1 MSLDDGMKSLL
12 TREGQAFFF
21 TVNGLTTVIIT
32 EKPSVARDIA
42 QVLGLTRQG
51 KGYIEGAD
59 YRVTWAFGHLVG
71 LAEPHQMN
79 PAWKSWRL
87 ADLPM
92 LPETWPL
99 EIMPETADQF
109 HIVQALMNDAR
120 TQKIICATDAGRE
133 GELIFRYIYEK
144 AGCRKSVERLWI
156 SSLTPEAIRQGL
168 AQLKPA
174 REFDSLADSAR
185 ARSRADW
192 LVGMNLSR
200 AWSLVSGEHYSIGRV
215 QTPTLAMLVEREK
228 AIQNFVVEDY
238 AVLQAEFTQDGSF
251 PYSAEFF
258 IENEKKSAPVAKRF
272 KLDDPELPQLLERL
286 QFQHYF
292 VTSLKEKA
300 NRLPPPQFYDL
311 TELQRHANRIFGF
324 SAQRTLDLAQDL
336 YEKYKLITYPRTDS
350 RFITEDLQ
358 NKLPEIVENLR
369 QNYRED
375 LPAHFVWR
383 PLGKR
388 FVDAAQVSDH
398 HAILPTGQK
407 PGRLSPDH
415 EKLFD
420 MIGRRLLTAYLD
432 DFVTR
437 QTDVIVTAPEG
448 PIGEGFFTKGR
459 KVVDLGWKVLDF
471 GRANS
476 GEKEL
481 PPELKLNKLQNLQKL
496 EQDLRKTVP
505 PPRHTDASLLTAMET
520 AGANLDDKEM
530 SAVMREHGLGTPA
543 TRSGMIETLIKRQYI
558 ERDKKNFRVTE
569 KGLNLIDLVSD
580 EIKSPELTGN
590 WELKLSQMRRGQGTL
605 AEFTHEI
612 MDFVSAMTKACLAKK
627 NAAAPTRQRTA
638 PVHSSS
644 ERTRA
649 GGSSDVQPAVPHAYM
664 EAAAKVSF
672 AENSLDARPM
682 TTRAGASSNA
692 QSAAPRVRTEAAAKA
707 SFAEHSLDE
716 GTIKTRAGASSDVQP
731 AVPRVLTE
739 PMLQDARAMR
749 ARAVES
755 TADAIGS
762 RGPSTSFARQAVAPT
777 RDSLRHLLRQR
788 FGFPDFRNHQEA
800 TCLDLVAGRD
810 VLLVMPTGAG
820 KSLCYQLPGLA
831 LGGATLVISPLI
843 ALMDDQVQR
852 LQSMGL
858 RADAIH
864 SGKTRPQSQKICQQY
879 AAGELEF
886 LFIAP
891 ERLGVPGFVPFLAN
905 HKPTLIAI
913 DEAHCISQW
922 GHDFRYDYRRLSER
936 LAPLQPTVTV
946 AMTATATSRVQ
957 KDIIENLALKQ
968 PALHVHGFRRTNIA
982 IEHIELSRKDRPM
995 AAMGLLKTRESL
1007 PAIVYTPTRKDA
1019 ESLAL
1024 LLSRKFRAA
1033 AYHAGM
1039 DPKSRLKV
1047 QTDFLEDKLEVIV
1060 ATIAFGM
1067 GIDKSNVRTV
1077 VHMAVPSSIEGYY
1090 QEIGRAGRDG
1100 LTSRAVLFFSYADL
1114 KTHEYFHKLN
1124 YPELKDLQNIQALI
1138 PRGGILRTDLAT
1150 QVRDDDLEQRLER
1163 LLMVEALEEDS
1174 TGLISMTGKIGWEKA
1189 YEEQKAHRHK
1199 QLMETIRYVNEMQHC
1214 RMLGL
1219 LTHFGDP
1226 DARGA
1231 PCGICD
1237 ICSPLSSQSKT
1248 VRHWTAQEIGIMKK
1262 LVLQLAREAK
1272 AVSTGKLYRDYVQNF
1287 DLPRRDY
1294 EDLIQVLCEAGFL
1307 TLESASFIKDGE
1319 TIEYKTAA
1327 LRQPADRII
1336 WEELNRTTVR
1346 LDRSAARKSKTNS
1359 SAPQRRPGA
1368 SARSTR
1374 EESPENIDIGLLES
1388 LKIWRKSESKRRK
1401 VPAFRILSDRSLE
1414 ALASHKPRDRQGLLD
1429 VHGIGE
1435 TKLELYADALLALIN
1450 RT

>member
-1 MSLDDGMKSLL
+1 M
-12 TREGQAFFF
+12 
-21 TVNGLTTVIIT
+21 TTVIIT

-51 KGYIEGAD
+51 KGFIEGPD
-59 YRVTWAFGHLVG
+59 YKVAWAYGHLVG

-92 LPETWPL
+92 LPESWPL
-99 EIMPETADQF
+99 EIMPDTADQF
-109 HIVQALMNDAR
+109 AVLDMLMNDAR

-133 GELIFRYIYEK
+133 GELIFRYIYDK
-144 AGCRKSVERLWI
+144 ARCRKPVERLWI

-168 AQLKPA
+168 AQLKPS
-174 REFDSLADSAR
+174 REFDSLADSAK

-228 AIQNFVVEDY
+228 AILNFVVEDY
-238 AVLQAEFTQDGSF
+238 AVLQAEFSQDGSF
-251 PYSAEFF
+251 PYSTEFF
-258 IENEKKSAPVAKRF
+258 AAGERKTAPVAKRF
-272 KLDDPELPQLLERL
+272 KPDDPELPSLLTRL
-286 QFQHYF
+286 QAQTYV

-300 NRLPPPQFYDL
+300 NRMPPPQFYDL
-311 TELQRHANRIFGF
+311 TELQRHANRIFGY

-358 NKLPEIVENLR
+358 NKLPEIVETLR
-369 QNYRED
+369 PRYADE
-375 LPAHFVWR
+375 LPANFVWR

-398 HAILPTGQK
+398 HAILPTGQRSA
-407 PGRLSPDH
+407 RLTGDH

-420 MIGRRLLTAYLD
+420 MICRRLLTAYMD

-437 QTDVIVTAPEG
+437 QTDVIVSAANG
-448 PIGEGFFTKGR
+448 PADEGFFTRGR
-459 KVVDLGWKVLDF
+459 KVVDAGWKVLDF
-471 GRANS
+471 GRTHS

-481 PPELKLNKLQNLQKL
+481 PPALAVDRQQDLQKL
-496 EQDLRKTVP
+496 QSDLRKTVP

-558 ERDKKNFRVTE
+558 ERDKKAFRVTE
-569 KGLNLIDLVSD
+569 KGLNLIELVSD
-580 EIKSPELTGN
+580 EIKSPELTGH

-605 AEFTHEI
+605 EEFTHEI
-612 MDFVSAMTKACLAKK
+612 MDFVRDMTRACLDKK
-627 NAAAPTRQRTA
+627 PAAP
-638 PVHSSS
+638 
-644 ERTRA
+644 
-649 GGSSDVQPAVPHAYM
+649 
-664 EAAAKVSF
+664 
-672 AENSLDARPM
+672 RP
-682 TTRAGASSNA
+682 RAGAT
-692 QSAAPRVRTEAAAKA
+692 SAAAVESVKVGARP
-707 SFAEHSLDE
+707 
-716 GTIKTRAGASSDVQP
+716 RAGATAQAAVDAVSSP
-731 AVPRVLTE
+731 AP
-739 PMLQDARAMR
+739 QARS
-749 ARAVES
+749 VV
-755 TADAIGS
+755 T
-762 RGPSTSFARQAVAPT
+762 RGPVAPT
-777 RDSLRHLLRQR
+777 RENLRRILKER
-788 FGFPDFRNHQEA
+788 FGFPEFRNHQEA
-800 TCLDLVAGRD
+800 TCMDLVAGRD

-831 LGGATLVISPLI
+831 LGGPTLVISPLI

-852 LQSMGL
+852 LQSIGL

-879 AAGELEF
+879 ADGELEF

-891 ERLGVPGFVPFLAN
+891 ERLGVTGFVPFLAK

-922 GHDFRYDYRRLSER
+922 GHDFRYDYRRLAER
-936 LAPLQPTVTV
+936 LTPLQPTVTV

-957 KDIIENLALKQ
+957 RDIIDNLSLKN

-995 AAMGLLKTRESL
+995 AAMGLLKSGAL

-1019 ESLAL
+1019 EALAL
-1024 LLSRKFRAA
+1024 LLGRKFRAA

-1039 DPKSRLKV
+1039 DPRSRQKV
-1047 QTDFLEDKLEVIV
+1047 QTDFLENQLEVIV

-1067 GIDKSNVRTV
+1067 GIDKANVRTV

-1100 LTSRAVLFFSYADL
+1100 LDSRAVLFFSYADV

-1124 YPELKDLQNIQALI
+1124 YPELKDLQSIQARI
-1138 PRGGILRTDLAT
+1138 PRGGILRMDLAT

-1163 LLMVEALEEDS
+1163 LFMVEALDEDS
-1174 TGLISMTGKIGWEKA
+1174 TGLITTTGKQGWEKA

-1199 QLMETIRYVNEMQHC
+1199 QLMETIRYVNEMQQC

-1219 LTHFGDP
+1219 LAHFGDP
-1226 DARGA
+1226 DARGT

-1237 ICSPLSSQSKT
+1237 ICSPQSSQSKA

-1262 LVLQLAREAK
+1262 LVLQLSRESK
-1272 AVSTGKLYRDYVQNF
+1272 PVSTGKLYRDYAQTM
-1287 DLPRRDY
+1287 DLHRRDY
-1294 EDLIQVLCEAGFL
+1294 EDLLQVLAEAGFM
-1307 TLESASFIKDGE
+1307 TLESASFVKDGE
-1319 TIEYKTAA
+1319 TIEYKTVA
-1327 LRQPADRII
+1327 LNQPADRIV
-1336 WEELNRTTVR
+1336 WEELKRTTVR
-1346 LDRSAARKSKTNS
+1346 LDRSAGKSS
-1359 SAPQRRPGA
+1359 RAPASPRRRQGA
-1368 SARSTR
+1368 SSRSSR
-1374 EESPENIDIGLLES
+1374 EESPEARDVDRVLLET
-1388 LKIWRKSESKRRK
+1388 LKVWRKTESKKRK
-1401 VPAFRILSDRSLE
+1401 VPAYRILSDRSLE
-1414 ALASHKPRDRQGLLD
+1414 DLAVQKPCDRSRLLE

-1435 TKLELYADALLALIN
+1435 AKLELYGDSLLHLIT
-1450 RT
+1450 RSV

>member
-1 MSLDDGMKSLL
+1 
-12 TREGQAFFF
+12 
-21 TVNGLTTVIIT
+21 
-32 EKPSVARDIA
+32 VARDIA
-42 QVLGLTRQG
+42 QVLGLTRQA
-51 KGYIEGAD
+51 KGYIEGTD
-59 YRVTWAFGHLVG
+59 YKVTWAFGHLVG

-79 PAWKSWRL
+79 PAWKAWRL

-92 LPETWPL
+92 LPAAWPL
-99 EIMPETADQF
+99 EIMPDTSDQF
-109 HIVQALMNDAR
+109 ATIQFLMNDAR
-120 TQKIICATDAGRE
+120 TLRIICATDAGRE

-144 AGCRKSVERLWI
+144 AGCRKPVERLWI

-168 AQLKPA
+168 AQLRPS
-174 REFDSLADSAR
+174 REFDGLADSAR

-238 AVLQAEFTQDGSF
+238 VVLQAEFSQEGSLV
-251 PYSAEFF
+251 YSTEFF
-258 IENEKKSAPVAKRF
+258 VQAEGKAAPIAKRF
-272 KLDDPELPQLLERL
+272 RLNDPELPALHARL
-286 QFQHYF
+286 SAQSYA
-292 VTSLKEKA
+292 VSSLKEKA

-358 NKLPEIVENLR
+358 KLLPDTVETL
-369 QNYRED
+369 QQHYRSD
-375 LPAHFVWR
+375 LPDPLVWR
-383 PLGKR
+383 ALGKR

-398 HAILPTGQK
+398 HAILPTGQRSA
-407 PGRLSPDH
+407 RLAPDH
-415 EKLFD
+415 EKIFD
-420 MIGRRLLTAYLD
+420 MICRRLLTAYLD

-437 QTDVIVTAPEG
+437 QTDVVVSAQNG
-448 PIGEGFFTKGR
+448 PKDEGFFARGR
-459 KVVDLGWKVLDF
+459 KVVEAGWKVLDF
-471 GRANS
+471 GRTHS

-481 PPELKLNKLQNLQKL
+481 PPALAHGRVQDLQKL
-496 EQDLRKTVP
+496 DQDHRKTVP

-530 SAVMREHGLGTPA
+530 SAVMRDHGLGTPA
-543 TRSGMIETLIKRQYI
+543 TRSGMIETLVKRQYI
-558 ERDKKNFRVTE
+558 ERDKKTFRVTD
-569 KGLNLIDLVSD
+569 KGLNLIELVSD
-580 EIKSPELTGN
+580 EIKSPELTGQ
-590 WELKLSQMRRGQGTL
+590 WELKLSQMRRGLGTL
-605 AEFTHEI
+605 DAFTQEI
-612 MDFVSAMTKACLAKK
+612 MDFVGMMTRTCLAKK
-627 NAAAPTRQRTA
+627 SVAAPPYSQQRQTA
-638 PVHSSS
+638 HDTGQTADSP
-644 ERTRA
+644 
-649 GGSSDVQPAVPHAYM
+649 
-664 EAAAKVSF
+664 K
-672 AENSLDARPM
+672 
-682 TTRAGASSNA
+682 RAGASAESTSQPKRGA
-692 QSAAPRVRTEAAAKA
+692 TAFASAASTQTRRTEPSNLVQAMPLPP
-707 SFAEHSLDE
+707 SS
-716 GTIKTRAGASSDVQP
+716 RAP
-731 AVPRVLTE
+731 
-739 PMLQDARAMR
+739 
-749 ARAVES
+749 
-755 TADAIGS
+755 
-762 RGPSTSFARQAVAPT
+762 AVAPT
-777 RDSLRHLLRQR
+777 RENLRRILQDR
-788 FGFPDFRNHQEA
+788 FGFPKFRNHQEA

-831 LGGATLVISPLI
+831 LGGPTLVISPLI

-852 LQSMGL
+852 LQSMGM

-879 AAGELEF
+879 AEGDLEF

-891 ERLGVPGFVPFLAN
+891 ERLGVSGFVPFLAKY
-905 HKPTLIAI
+905 KPALIAI

-936 LAPLQPTVTV
+936 LSSLQPTVTV

-957 KDIIENLALKQ
+957 KDIIDNLSLKN
-968 PALHVHGFRRTNIA
+968 PAHHVHGFRRTNIA
-982 IEHIELSRKDRPM
+982 IEHIELSRKDRAM
-995 AAMGLLKTRESL
+995 AAMGLLKSRESL

-1019 ESLAL
+1019 ESLAQ

-1039 DPKSRLKV
+1039 DPKSRQKV
-1047 QTDFLEDKLEVIV
+1047 QTDFLADNLEVIV

-1100 LTSRAVLFFSYADL
+1100 LPSRAVLFFSYADL

-1124 YPELKDLQNIQALI
+1124 YPELKALQSVQAMI
-1138 PRGGILRTDLAT
+1138 PSEGILRTDLAM
-1150 QVRDDDLEQRLER
+1150 QIRDDDLVQRLER

-1174 TGLISMTGKIGWEKA
+1174 TGLITATGKIGWEKA

-1199 QLMETIRYVNEMQHC
+1199 QLMETIRYVNELHHC

-1226 DARGA
+1226 DARGDV
-1231 PCGICD
+1231 CGICD
-1237 ICSPLSSQSKT
+1237 ICSPQNSQTKT
-1248 VRHWTAQEIGIMKK
+1248 VRNWTAAEIGIMKK
-1262 LVLQLAREAK
+1262 LVQQLARESKPVA
-1272 AVSTGKLYRDYVQNF
+1272 TGKLYRDCAQNL

-1294 EDLIQVLCEAGFL
+1294 DGLLQVLIEDGFL
-1307 TLESASFIKDGE
+1307 NAQAASFVKDGE
-1319 TIEYKTAA
+1319 TIDYKTVA
-1327 LRQPADRII
+1327 LMQPADRIV
-1336 WEELNRTTVR
+1336 WEELKRTTVR
-1346 LDRSAARKSKTNS
+1346 LDRSASKGKAS
-1359 SAPQRRPGA
+1359 SASPRKRQGA
-1368 SARSTR
+1368 SARTAIR
-1374 EESPENIDIGLLES
+1374 EETPENLDPFLLES
-1388 LKIWRKSESKRRK
+1388 LKIWRKSESTKRK
-1401 VPAFRILSDRSLE
+1401 MPAFRILSDRSLE
-1414 ALASHKPRDRQGLLD
+1414 ALASQKPRDRQGLLK

-1435 TKLELYADALLALIN
+1435 AKLELYGDSLLTLIT
-1450 RT
+1450 RD

>member
-12 TREGQAFFF
+12 TREGLAFFF

-42 QVLGLTRQG
+42 QVLGLSRQG

-59 YRVTWAFGHLVG
+59 YKVAWAYGHLVG

-99 EIMPETADQF
+99 EIMSDTADQF
-109 HIVQALMNDAR
+109 GVVQTLMNDAH

-144 AGCRKSVERLWI
+144 AGCRKPVERLWI

-174 REFDSLADSAR
+174 REFDGLADSAR

-251 PYSAEFF
+251 AYSTEFF
-258 IENEKKSAPVAKRF
+258 MENERKTAPLAKRF
-272 KLDDPELPQLLERL
+272 KPDDPALPELLARL
-286 QFQHYF
+286 KGQTYA

-300 NRLPPPQFYDL
+300 NRMPPPQFYDL
-311 TELQRHANRIFGF
+311 TELQRHANRLFGF

-369 QNYRED
+369 QNYRES
-375 LPAHFVWR
+375 LPANFVWR

-388 FVDAAQVSDH
+388 FVDASQVSDH
-398 HAILPTGQK
+398 HAILPTGQRSS
-407 PGRLSPDH
+407 RLSPDH

-432 DFVTR
+432 DFVTK
-437 QTDVIVTAPEG
+437 QTDVIVAG
-448 PIGEGFFTKGR
+448 PSGPKGEGFFARGR
-459 KVVDLGWKVLDF
+459 KVMDAGWKVLDF
-471 GRANS
+471 GRTNS

-481 PPELKLNKLQNLQKL
+481 PADLAVDRIQDLHKLDR
-496 EQDLRKTVP
+496 DLRKTVP

-558 ERDKKNFRVTE
+558 ERDKKAFRVTE
-569 KGLNLIDLVSD
+569 KGLNLIDLISD
-580 EIKSPELTGN
+580 EIKSPELTGQ
-590 WELKLSQMRRGQGTL
+590 WELKLSQMRRGQGTIE
-605 AEFTHEI
+605 EFTREI
-612 MDFVSAMTKACLAKK
+612 MDFVKVMTQACLEKK
-627 NAAAPTRQRTA
+627 
-638 PVHSSS
+638 PV
-644 ERTRA
+644 A
-649 GGSSDVQPAVPHAYM
+649 GT
-664 EAAAKVSF
+664 
-672 AENSLDARPM
+672 ARP
-682 TTRAGASSNA
+682 RAGAVADSGMTTIKA
-692 QSAAPRVRTEAAAKA
+692 RMGATAEDTSARPRSGATVQANDLSETSRPLAATKAEATDMRPRN
-707 SFAEHSLDE
+707 DE
-716 GTIKTRAGASSDVQP
+716 GVTRSGPASK
-731 AVPRVLTE
+731 
-739 PMLQDARAMR
+739 
-749 ARAVES
+749 
-755 TADAIGS
+755 
-762 RGPSTSFARQAVAPT
+762 AVAPT
-777 RDSLRHLLRQR
+777 RDNLRRILQER

-879 AAGELEF
+879 AQGELEF

-891 ERLGVPGFVPFLAN
+891 ERLGVPGFVPFLAK
-905 HKPTLIAI
+905 HRPTLIAI

-922 GHDFRYDYRRLSER
+922 GHDFRYDYRRLAER

-957 KDIIENLALKQ
+957 RDIIDNLSLKQ

-995 AAMGLLKTRESL
+995 AAMGLLKAQEAL

-1039 DPKSRLKV
+1039 DPKSRQKV
-1047 QTDFLEDKLEVIV
+1047 QTDFLENKLEVIV

-1077 VHMAVPSSIEGYY
+1077 VHMAAPSSIEGYY

-1100 LTSRAVLFFSYADL
+1100 LASRAVLFFSYADVR
-1114 KTHEYFHKLN
+1114 THEYFHKLN
-1124 YPELKDLQNIQALI
+1124 YPELKDLQSIQAMI
-1138 PRGGILRTDLAT
+1138 PRGGILRTDLAS

-1174 TGLISMTGKIGWEKA
+1174 VGLITTTGKIGWEKA

-1199 QLMETIRYVNEMQHC
+1199 QLMETIRYVNEIQHC

-1219 LTHFGDP
+1219 LAHFGDP

-1231 PCGICD
+1231 GCGICD
-1237 ICSPLSSQSKT
+1237 ICSPQSSQSKT

-1262 LVLQLAREAK
+1262 LVVQLARDSK
-1272 AVSTGKLYRDYVQNF
+1272 PVSTGKLYRDYAQSL

-1294 EDLIQVLCEAGFL
+1294 EDLLHVLTEAGFL

-1319 TIEYKTAA
+1319 TIEYKTVA
-1327 LRQPADRII
+1327 LTQPADRIV
-1336 WEELNRTTVR
+1336 WAELKRTTVR
-1346 LDRSAARKSKTNS
+1346 LDRSAGGRATSSSSPKRRQGARTRTS
-1359 SAPQRRPGA
+1359 
-1368 SARSTR
+1368 R
-1374 EESPENIDIGLLES
+1374 EESPHADSIDHALLET
-1388 LKIWRKSESKRRK
+1388 LKVWRKSESKKRK
-1401 VPAFRILSDRSLE
+1401 VPAYRILSDRSLE
-1414 ALASHKPRDRQGLLD
+1414 ALAAQKPCDRIRLLE

-1435 TKLELYADALLALIN
+1435 AKLELYGDSLLHLIT
-1450 RT
+1450 RSV

>member
-51 KGYIEGAD
+51 KGFIEGSD
-59 YRVTWAFGHLVG
+59 YKVAWAFGHLVG
-71 LAEPHQMN
+71 LAEPHQIN
-79 PAWKSWRL
+79 PSWKSWRL

-92 LPETWPL
+92 LPESWPL
-99 EIMPETADQF
+99 EIMPDTADQF
-109 HIVQALMNDAR
+109 AVLDLLMNDAR

-144 AGCRKSVERLWI
+144 AKCRKPVERLWI

-168 AQLKPA
+168 AQLKPS
-174 REFDSLADSAR
+174 REFDSLADSAK

-228 AIQNFVVEDY
+228 AILNFVVEDY
-238 AVLQAEFTQDGSF
+238 AVLQAEFSQDGSF
-251 PYSAEFF
+251 PYSTEFF
-258 IENEKKSAPVAKRF
+258 AAGERKTTPVAKRF
-272 KLDDPELPQLLERL
+272 KPDDPELPALLARL
-286 QFQHYF
+286 RVQTYV

-300 NRLPPPQFYDL
+300 NRMPPPQFYDL
-311 TELQRHANRIFGF
+311 TELQRHANRIFGY

-358 NKLPEIVENLR
+358 NKLPEIVETLR
-369 QNYRED
+369 SRYKDE
-375 LPAHFVWR
+375 LPANLMWR

-388 FVDAAQVSDH
+388 FVDATQVSDH
-398 HAILPTGQK
+398 HAILPTGQRSA
-407 PGRLSPDH
+407 RLSGDH
-415 EKLFD
+415 EKLYD
-420 MIGRRLLTAYLD
+420 MICRRLLTSYMD

-437 QTDVIVTAPEG
+437 QTDVIVAAPDG
-448 PIGEGFFTKGR
+448 PEGEGFFTRGR
-459 KVVDLGWKVLDF
+459 KVVDAGWKVLDF
-471 GRANS
+471 GRTHS

-481 PPELKLNKLQNLQKL
+481 PPALALDRLQNLQKL
-496 EQDLRKTVP
+496 EPDLRKTVP

-558 ERDKKNFRVTE
+558 ERDKKAFRVTE

-580 EIKSPELTGN
+580 EIKSPELTGQ

-605 AEFTHEI
+605 DEFTHEI
-612 MDFVSAMTKACLAKK
+612 MDFVREMTRACLDKK
-627 NAAAPTRQRTA
+627 PAAP
-638 PVHSSS
+638 PP
-644 ERTRA
+644 RA
-649 GGSSDVQPAVPHAYM
+649 
-664 EAAAKVSF
+664 
-672 AENSLDARPM
+672 
-682 TTRAGASSNA
+682 RAGAT
-692 QSAAPRVRTEAAAKA
+692 SAAVSTRP
-707 SFAEHSLDE
+707 
-716 GTIKTRAGASSDVQP
+716 RAGATAEATAGSPGNASWT
-731 AVPRVLTE
+731 VPQTRGVVT
-739 PMLQDARAMR
+739 
-749 ARAVES
+749 
-755 TADAIGS
+755 
-762 RGPSTSFARQAVAPT
+762 RGPVAPT
-777 RDSLRHLLRQR
+777 RENLRRILKER

-800 TCLDLVAGRD
+800 TCMDLVAGRD

-831 LGGATLVISPLI
+831 LGGPTLVISPLI

-852 LQSMGL
+852 LQSIGL

-879 AAGELEF
+879 ADGELEF

-891 ERLGVPGFVPFLAN
+891 ERLGVTGFVPFLAK

-922 GHDFRYDYRRLSER
+922 GHDFRYDYRRLAER

-957 KDIIENLALKQ
+957 RDIIENLSLKH

-995 AAMGLLKTRESL
+995 AAMGLLKSPEAL

-1019 ESLAL
+1019 EALAL

-1039 DPKSRLKV
+1039 DPKSRQKV
-1047 QTDFLEDKLEVIV
+1047 QTDFLDNKLEVIV

-1067 GIDKSNVRTV
+1067 GIDKANVRTV

-1100 LTSRAVLFFSYADL
+1100 LDSRAVLFFSYADL

-1124 YPELKDLQNIQALI
+1124 YPELKDLQSIQAMI
-1138 PRGGILRTDLAT
+1138 PRGGILRMDLAT
-1150 QVRDDDLEQRLER
+1150 QVRDDGLEQRLER
-1163 LLMVEALEEDS
+1163 LLMVEALDEDS
-1174 TGLISMTGKIGWEKA
+1174 TGLITATGKKGWEKA

-1199 QLMETIRYVNEMQHC
+1199 QLMETIRYVNEMQQC

-1219 LTHFGDP
+1219 LAHFGDP
-1226 DARGA
+1226 DARGT

-1237 ICSPLSSQSKT
+1237 ICSPQSSQSKA

-1262 LVLQLAREAK
+1262 IVMQLSRESK
-1272 AVSTGKLYRDYVQNF
+1272 AVSTGKLYRDYAQTM
-1287 DLPRRDY
+1287 DMHRRDY
-1294 EDLIQVLCEAGFL
+1294 EDLLQVLAEAGVV
-1307 TLESASFIKDGE
+1307 TVESASFVKDGE
-1319 TIEYKTAA
+1319 TIEYKTVA
-1327 LRQPADRII
+1327 LNQPADRIV
-1336 WEELNRTTVR
+1336 WEELKRTTVR
-1346 LDRSAARKSKTNS
+1346 LDRSAGKSSRAPS
-1359 SAPQRRPGA
+1359 SPRRRQGA
-1368 SARSTR
+1368 SSRFSR
-1374 EESPENIDIGLLES
+1374 EESPEARDVDHALLET
-1388 LKIWRKSESKRRK
+1388 LKVWRKTESKKRK
-1401 VPAFRILSDRSLE
+1401 VPAYRILSDRSLE
-1414 ALASHKPRDRQGLLD
+1414 DLAVQKPCDRSRLLE

-1435 TKLELYADALLALIN
+1435 AKLELYGDSLLHLIT
-1450 RT
+1450 RSV

>member
-51 KGYIEGAD
+51 KGFIEGPD
-59 YRVTWAFGHLVG
+59 YKVAWAFGHLVG
-71 LAEPHQMN
+71 LAEPHQIN

-92 LPETWPL
+92 LPQSWPL
-99 EIMPETADQF
+99 EIMPGTADQF
-109 HIVQALMNDAR
+109 AVLELLMNDAR

-133 GELIFRYIYEK
+133 GELIFRYIYDK
-144 AGCRKSVERLWI
+144 TGCRKPVERLWI

-168 AQLKPA
+168 AQLKPS
-174 REFDSLADSAR
+174 REFDSLADSAK

-228 AIQNFVVEDY
+228 AILNFVVEDY
-238 AVLQAEFTQDGSF
+238 AVLQAEFSQDGSF
-251 PYSAEFF
+251 AYSTEFF
-258 IENEKKSAPVAKRF
+258 AAAERKTAPVAKRF
-272 KLDDPELPQLLERL
+272 KPDDPELPVLLARL
-286 QFQHYF
+286 QAQTYV

-300 NRLPPPQFYDL
+300 NRMPPPQFYDL

-358 NKLPEIVENLR
+358 NKLPEIVETLR
-369 QNYRED
+369 SQYRDE
-375 LPAHFVWR
+375 LPENFLWR

-398 HAILPTGQK
+398 HAILPTGQRSAK
-407 PGRLSPDH
+407 LDGDH

-420 MIGRRLLTAYLD
+420 MICRRLLTAYMD

-437 QTDVIVTAPEG
+437 QTDLIVAAPDG
-448 PIGEGFFTKGR
+448 PRDEGFFTRGR
-459 KVVDLGWKVLDF
+459 KVVDAGWKVLDF
-471 GRANS
+471 GRTHS

-481 PPELKLNKLQNLQKL
+481 PPALALDRMQDLQKL
-496 EQDLRKTVP
+496 SPDLRKTVP

-520 AGANLDDKEM
+520 AGANLDDKDM

-558 ERDKKNFRVTE
+558 ERDKKAFRVTE
-569 KGLNLIDLVSD
+569 KGLNLIELVSD
-580 EIKSPELTGN
+580 EIKSPGLTGQ

-605 AEFTHEI
+605 DEFTHEI
-612 MDFVSAMTKACLAKK
+612 MDFVREMTRACLDKK
-627 NAAAPTRQRTA
+627 PATPRARAGATSA
-638 PVHSSS
+638 LADS
-644 ERTRA
+644 EKASTRA
-649 GGSSDVQPAVPHAYM
+649 
-664 EAAAKVSF
+664 
-672 AENSLDARPM
+672 
-682 TTRAGASSNA
+682 RAGASVDA
-692 QSAAPRVRTEAAAKA
+692 T
-707 SFAEHSLDE
+707 
-716 GTIKTRAGASSDVQP
+716 ASS
-731 AVPRVLTE
+731 
-739 PMLQDARAMR
+739 PMVAGMT
-749 ARAVES
+749 
-755 TADAIGS
+755 TAPSIGKRS
-762 RGPSTSFARQAVAPT
+762 PVAPT
-777 RDSLRHLLRQR
+777 RDNLRNILKER

-800 TCLDLVAGRD
+800 TCMDLVAGRD

-831 LGGATLVISPLI
+831 LGGPTLVISPLI

-852 LQSMGL
+852 LQSIGL

-879 AAGELEF
+879 AEGELEF

-891 ERLGVPGFVPFLAN
+891 ERLGVPGFVPFLAK

-922 GHDFRYDYRRLSER
+922 GHDFRYDYRRLAER
-936 LAPLQPTVTV
+936 LAPLQPAVTV

-957 KDIIENLALKQ
+957 RDIIDNLSLKK

-995 AAMGLLKTRESL
+995 AAMGLLKVPEAL

-1019 ESLAL
+1019 EALAL
-1024 LLSRKFRAA
+1024 LLGRKFRAA

-1039 DPKSRLKV
+1039 DPKSRQKV
-1047 QTDFLEDKLEVIV
+1047 QTDFLENKLEVIV

-1100 LTSRAVLFFSYADL
+1100 LASRAVLFFSYADL

-1124 YPELKDLQNIQALI
+1124 YPELKDLQSIQAMI
-1138 PRGGILRTDLAT
+1138 PRAGILRMDLAT

-1163 LLMVEALEEDS
+1163 LFMVEALDEDS
-1174 TGLISMTGKIGWEKA
+1174 TGLITATGKQGWEKA

-1199 QLMETIRYVNEMQHC
+1199 QLMETIRYVNEMQQC

-1219 LTHFGDP
+1219 LAHFGDP

-1237 ICSPLSSQSKT
+1237 ICSPQSSQSKT

-1262 LVLQLAREAK
+1262 MVTQLSRESR
-1272 AVSTGKLYRDYVQNF
+1272 AVSTGKLYRDYAQTM
-1287 DLPRRDY
+1287 DLHRRDY
-1294 EDLIQVLCEAGFL
+1294 EELLQVLAEAGFL
-1307 TLESASFIKDGE
+1307 TLESASFVKDGE
-1319 TIEYKTAA
+1319 TIEYKTVA
-1327 LRQPADRII
+1327 LNQPADRIV
-1336 WEELNRTTVR
+1336 WEELKRTTVR
-1346 LDRSAARKSKTNS
+1346 LDRSAGKSSRS
-1359 SAPQRRPGA
+1359 SSLTSSRRRQGA
-1368 SARSTR
+1368 SSRPSR
-1374 EESPENIDIGLLES
+1374 EESPDARDVDHALLET
-1388 LKIWRKSESKRRK
+1388 LKVWRKTESKKRK
-1401 VPAFRILSDRSLE
+1401 VPAYRILSDRSLE
-1414 ALASHKPRDRQGLLD
+1414 DLAVQKPCDRSRLLE

-1435 TKLELYADALLALIN
+1435 AKLELYGDSLLHLIT
-1450 RT
+1450 RSV

>member
-1 MSLDDGMKSLL
+1 MSLDDDVKSLL

-42 QVLGLTRQG
+42 QVLGLSRQG
-51 KGYIEGAD
+51 KGYIEGPDCIVA
-59 YRVTWAFGHLVG
+59 WAFGHLVG

-99 EIMPETADQF
+99 EIMAETADQF
-109 HIVQALMNDAR
+109 AVVRNLMNDKQTR
-120 TQKIICATDAGRE
+120 KIICATDAGRE

-144 AGCRKSVERLWI
+144 AGCRKPVERLWI
-156 SSLTPEAIRQGL
+156 SSLTPEAIRQGF

-238 AVLQAEFTQDGSF
+238 VVLQAEFSQDGSF
-251 PYSAEFF
+251 AYATEFF
-258 IENEKKSAPVAKRF
+258 VESERKTAATAKRF
-272 KLDDPELPQLLERL
+272 KPDDPELLVLLERL
-286 QFQHYF
+286 QTQTY
-292 VTSLKEKA
+292 VVSSLKEKA
-300 NRLPPPQFYDL
+300 NRMPPPQFYDL

-358 NKLPEIVENLR
+358 NRLPDIVDSITAS
-369 QNYRED
+369 YRSQ
-375 LPAHFVWR
+375 LPDHFLWR

-388 FVDAAQVSDH
+388 FVDASQVSDH

-407 PGRLSPDH
+407 SMRLSGDH

-420 MIGRRLLTAYLD
+420 MICRRLLTAYLD
-432 DFVTR
+432 DFVTK
-437 QTDVIVTAPEG
+437 QTDVIVASPQG
-448 PIGEGFFTKGR
+448 PAGEGFFTRGR
-459 KVVDLGWKVLDF
+459 KVIDAGWKVLDF
-471 GRANS
+471 GRSQS

-481 PPELKLNKLQNLQKL
+481 PPELAVDKV
-496 EQDLRKTVP
+496 QDLLKLDKDFRKTVP

-558 ERDKKNFRVTE
+558 ERDKKSFRVTE

-580 EIKSPELTGN
+580 EIKSPELTGQ

-605 AEFTHEI
+605 EEFTQEI
-612 MDFVSAMTKACLAKK
+612 MDFVRAMTQACLEKK
-627 NAAAPTRQRTA
+627 QQAAPA
-638 PVHSSS
+638 S
-644 ERTRA
+644 
-649 GGSSDVQPAVPHAYM
+649 
-664 EAAAKVSF
+664 
-672 AENSLDARPM
+672 RP
-682 TTRAGASSNA
+682 RAGAVA
-692 QSAAPRVRTEAAAKA
+692 TARAPAAAAQAMEDTKIA
-707 SFAEHSLDE
+707 VTSPV
-716 GTIKTRAGASSDVQP
+716 RVGASRHP
-731 AVPRVLTE
+731 
-739 PMLQDARAMR
+739 
-749 ARAVES
+749 
-755 TADAIGS
+755 
-762 RGPSTSFARQAVAPT
+762 VAPT
-777 RDSLRHLLRQR
+777 RENLRRILQER

-800 TCLDLVAGRD
+800 TCLDLVAGKD

-831 LGGATLVISPLI
+831 LGGPTLVISPLI

-879 AAGELEF
+879 AQGDLEF

-891 ERLGVPGFVPFLAN
+891 ERLGVPGFVPFLAK
-905 HKPTLIAI
+905 HKPALIAI

-922 GHDFRYDYRRLSER
+922 GHDFRYDYRRLAER
-936 LAPLQPTVTV
+936 LAPLQPAVTV

-957 KDIIENLALKQ
+957 KDIIDNLALKK

-995 AAMGLLKTRESL
+995 AAMGLLKSRESL

-1024 LLSRKFRAA
+1024 LMGRKLRAA

-1039 DPKSRLKV
+1039 DPKSRQKV
-1047 QTDFLEDKLEVIV
+1047 QTDFLEDRLEVIV

-1067 GIDKSNVRTV
+1067 GIDKPNVRTV

-1100 LTSRAVLFFSYADL
+1100 HPSRAMLFFSYADL

-1124 YPELKDLQNIQALI
+1124 YPELKDLQSLQNHI
-1138 PRGGILRTDLAT
+1138 PPGGILRSELST
-1150 QVRDDDLEQRLER
+1150 QVRADDLEQRLER

-1174 TGLISMTGKIGWEKA
+1174 VGLISSTGKVGWEKA

-1199 QLMETIRYVNEMQHC
+1199 QLMETIRYVNELQQC

-1219 LTHFGDP
+1219 LAHFGDP

-1231 PCGICD
+1231 GCGICD
-1237 ICSPLSSQSKT
+1237 ICAPQSSQSK
-1248 VRHWTAQEIGIMKK
+1248 VLRKWTPQEIGIMKK
-1262 LVLQLAREAK
+1262 LLVLLAREAK
-1272 AVSTGKLYRDYVQNF
+1272 AISTGKLYRDYAQPL

-1294 EDLIQVLCEAGFL
+1294 DDLIHVLAESGFL
-1307 TLESASFIKDGE
+1307 TLESASFVKDGE
-1319 TIEYKTAA
+1319 TIEYKTVA
-1327 LRQPADRII
+1327 LSQPADRIH
-1336 WEELNRTTVR
+1336 WEELQRTTVR
-1346 LDRSAARKSKTNS
+1346 LDRSAGRASS
-1359 SAPQRRPGA
+1359 SASPRRRQGA
-1368 SARSTR
+1368 SARSSR
-1374 EESPENIDIGLLES
+1374 EEGPDAADIDQTLLET
-1388 LKIWRKSESKRRK
+1388 LKLWRKAESKKRK
-1401 VPAFRILSDRSLE
+1401 VPAYRILSDRSLE
-1414 ALASHKPRDRQGLLD
+1414 ALAAQKPCDRTRLLE

-1435 TKLELYADALLALIN
+1435 AKLELYGDSLLHLISRSN
-1450 RT
+1450 

>member
-1 MSLDDGMKSLL
+1 MKSLL

-51 KGYIEGAD
+51 KGFIEGPD
-59 YRVTWAFGHLVG
+59 YKVAWAYGHLVG

-92 LPETWPL
+92 LPESWPL
-99 EIMPETADQF
+99 EIMPDTADQF
-109 HIVQALMNDAR
+109 AVLDMLMNDAR

-133 GELIFRYIYEK
+133 GELIFRYIYDK
-144 AGCRKSVERLWI
+144 ARCRKPVERLWI

-168 AQLKPA
+168 AQLKPS
-174 REFDSLADSAR
+174 REFDSLADSAK

-228 AIQNFVVEDY
+228 AILNFVVEDY
-238 AVLQAEFTQDGSF
+238 AVLQAEFSQDGSF
-251 PYSAEFF
+251 PYSTEFF
-258 IENEKKSAPVAKRF
+258 AAGERKTAPVAKRF
-272 KLDDPELPQLLERL
+272 KPDDPELPSLLTRL
-286 QFQHYF
+286 QAQTYV

-300 NRLPPPQFYDL
+300 NRMPPPQFYDL
-311 TELQRHANRIFGF
+311 TELQRHANRIFGY

-358 NKLPEIVENLR
+358 NKLPEIVETLR
-369 QNYRED
+369 PRYADE
-375 LPAHFVWR
+375 LPANFVWR

-398 HAILPTGQK
+398 HAILPTGQRSA
-407 PGRLSPDH
+407 RLTGDH

-420 MIGRRLLTAYLD
+420 MICRRLLTAYMD

-437 QTDVIVTAPEG
+437 QTDVIVSAANG
-448 PIGEGFFTKGR
+448 PADEGFFTRGR
-459 KVVDLGWKVLDF
+459 KVVDAGWKVLDF
-471 GRANS
+471 GRTHS

-481 PPELKLNKLQNLQKL
+481 PPALAVDRQQDLQKL
-496 EQDLRKTVP
+496 QSDLRKTVP

-558 ERDKKNFRVTE
+558 ERDKKAFRVTE
-569 KGLNLIDLVSD
+569 KGLNLIELVSD
-580 EIKSPELTGN
+580 EIKSPELTGH

-605 AEFTHEI
+605 EEFTHEI
-612 MDFVSAMTKACLAKK
+612 MDFVRDMTRACLDKK
-627 NAAAPTRQRTA
+627 PAAP
-638 PVHSSS
+638 
-644 ERTRA
+644 
-649 GGSSDVQPAVPHAYM
+649 
-664 EAAAKVSF
+664 
-672 AENSLDARPM
+672 RP
-682 TTRAGASSNA
+682 RAGAT
-692 QSAAPRVRTEAAAKA
+692 SAAAVESVKVGARP
-707 SFAEHSLDE
+707 
-716 GTIKTRAGASSDVQP
+716 RAGATAQAAVDAVSSP
-731 AVPRVLTE
+731 AP
-739 PMLQDARAMR
+739 QARS
-749 ARAVES
+749 VV
-755 TADAIGS
+755 T
-762 RGPSTSFARQAVAPT
+762 RGPVAPT
-777 RDSLRHLLRQR
+777 RENLRRILKER
-788 FGFPDFRNHQEA
+788 FGFPEFRNHQEA
-800 TCLDLVAGRD
+800 TCMDLVAGRD

-831 LGGATLVISPLI
+831 LGGPTLVISPLI

-852 LQSMGL
+852 LQSIGL

-879 AAGELEF
+879 ADGELEF

-891 ERLGVPGFVPFLAN
+891 ERLGVTGFVPFLAK

-922 GHDFRYDYRRLSER
+922 GHDFRYDYRRLAER
-936 LAPLQPTVTV
+936 LTPLQPTVTV

-957 KDIIENLALKQ
+957 RDIIDNLSLKN

-995 AAMGLLKTRESL
+995 AAMGLLKSGAL

-1019 ESLAL
+1019 EALAL
-1024 LLSRKFRAA
+1024 LLGRKFRAA

-1039 DPKSRLKV
+1039 DPRSRQKV
-1047 QTDFLEDKLEVIV
+1047 QTDFLENQLEVIV

-1067 GIDKSNVRTV
+1067 GIDKANVRTV

-1100 LTSRAVLFFSYADL
+1100 LDSRAVLFFSYADV

-1124 YPELKDLQNIQALI
+1124 YPELKDLQSIQARI
-1138 PRGGILRTDLAT
+1138 PRGGILRMDLAT

-1163 LLMVEALEEDS
+1163 LFMVEALDEDS
-1174 TGLISMTGKIGWEKA
+1174 TGLITTTGKQGWEKA

-1199 QLMETIRYVNEMQHC
+1199 QLMETIRYVNEMQQC

-1219 LTHFGDP
+1219 LAHFGDP
-1226 DARGA
+1226 DARGT

-1237 ICSPLSSQSKT
+1237 ICSPQSSQSKA

-1262 LVLQLAREAK
+1262 LVLQLSRESK
-1272 AVSTGKLYRDYVQNF
+1272 PVSTGKLYRDYAQTM
-1287 DLPRRDY
+1287 DLHRRDY
-1294 EDLIQVLCEAGFL
+1294 EDLLQVLAEAGFM
-1307 TLESASFIKDGE
+1307 TLESASFVKDGE
-1319 TIEYKTAA
+1319 TIEYKTVA
-1327 LRQPADRII
+1327 LNQPADRIV
-1336 WEELNRTTVR
+1336 WEELKRTTVR
-1346 LDRSAARKSKTNS
+1346 LDRSAGKSS
-1359 SAPQRRPGA
+1359 RAPASPRRRQGA
-1368 SARSTR
+1368 SSRSSR
-1374 EESPENIDIGLLES
+1374 EESPEARDVDRVLLET
-1388 LKIWRKSESKRRK
+1388 LKVWRKTESKKRK
-1401 VPAFRILSDRSLE
+1401 VPAYRILSDRSLE
-1414 ALASHKPRDRQGLLD
+1414 DLAVQKPCDRSRLLE

-1435 TKLELYADALLALIN
+1435 AKLELYGDSLLHLIT
-1450 RT
+1450 RSV

>member
-1 MSLDDGMKSLL
+1 M
-12 TREGQAFFF
+12 
-21 TVNGLTTVIIT
+21 
-32 EKPSVARDIA
+32 ARDIA

-51 KGYIEGAD
+51 KGYIEGPD
-59 YRVTWAFGHLVG
+59 YKVAWAFGHLVG

-92 LPETWPL
+92 LPENWPL
-99 EIMPETADQF
+99 EIMPNTADQF
-109 HIVQALMNDAR
+109 AVVQALMNDAR
-120 TQKIICATDAGRE
+120 TQKVICATDAGRE
-133 GELIFRYIYEK
+133 GELIFRYIYDK
-144 AGCRKSVERLWI
+144 AECRKPVERLWI

-168 AQLKPA
+168 ARLRPA
-174 REFDSLADSAR
+174 REFDGLADSAR

-238 AVLQAEFTQDGSF
+238 AVLQAEFSQEGSF
-251 PYSAEFF
+251 AYSAEFF
-258 IENEKKSAPVAKRF
+258 VQNDRKTAPVAKRF
-272 KLDDPELPQLLERL
+272 RLDDPELPALQARL
-286 QFQHYF
+286 QAQSYR
-292 VTSLKEKA
+292 VASLKEKA

-358 NKLPEIVENLR
+358 NKLPDIVGNLR
-369 QNYRED
+369 DSYRSQ
-375 LPAHFVWR
+375 LPDSFVWR

-398 HAILPTGQK
+398 HAILPTGQRSS
-407 PGRLSPDH
+407 RLGPDH

-420 MIGRRLLTAYLD
+420 MICRRLLTAYLD
-432 DFVTR
+432 DFVTK
-437 QTDVIVTAPEG
+437 QTDVVVAAENG
-448 PIGEGFFTKGR
+448 PADEGFFTRGR
-459 KVVDLGWKVLDF
+459 KVVDAGWKVLDF
-471 GRANS
+471 GRTHS

-481 PPELKLNKLQNLQKL
+481 PPELAVDRVQTLEKLD
-496 EQDLRKTVP
+496 QDLRKTVP

-558 ERDKKNFRVTE
+558 ERDKKTFRVTE
-569 KGLNLIDLVSD
+569 KGLNLIALVSD
-580 EIKSPELTGN
+580 EIKSPELTGQ
-590 WELKLSQMRRGQGTL
+590 WELKLSQMRRGQGSL
-605 AEFTHEI
+605 EEFTQEI
-612 MDFVSAMTKACLAKK
+612 MDFVREMTRDCLEKR
-627 NAAAPTRQRTA
+627 PTGDR
-638 PVHSSS
+638 
-644 ERTRA
+644 
-649 GGSSDVQPAVPHAYM
+649 
-664 EAAAKVSF
+664 AAKRDTGATAHMAQPEETISTPRVS
-672 AENSLDARPM
+672 AARPSKAASRVAA
-682 TTRAGASSNA
+682 RAGATVDRED
-692 QSAAPRVRTEAAAKA
+692 APVAILNHPGV
-707 SFAEHSLDE
+707 S
-716 GTIKTRAGASSDVQP
+716 ITRQP
-731 AVPRVLTE
+731 
-739 PMLQDARAMR
+739 
-749 ARAVES
+749 
-755 TADAIGS
+755 
-762 RGPSTSFARQAVAPT
+762 VAPT
-777 RDSLRHLLRQR
+777 RENLRRILQHR
-788 FGFPDFRNHQEA
+788 FGFPEFRNHQEA

-831 LGGATLVISPLI
+831 LGGPTLVISPLI

-879 AAGELEF
+879 AASELEF

-891 ERLGVPGFVPFLAN
+891 ERLGVPGFVPFLAK
-905 HKPTLIAI
+905 HRPALIAI

-922 GHDFRYDYRRLSER
+922 GHDFRYDYRRLAER
-936 LAPLQPTVTV
+936 LAPLQPAVTV

-957 KDIIENLALKQ
+957 KDIIDNLSLKQ

-995 AAMGLLKTRESL
+995 AAMGLLKSPEAM

-1024 LLSRKFRAA
+1024 LMGRKFRAA

-1039 DPKSRLKV
+1039 DPKSRQKV
-1047 QTDFLEDKLEVIV
+1047 QTDFLEGRLEVIV

-1100 LTSRAVLFFSYADL
+1100 LPSRAVLFFSYADL

-1124 YPELKDLQNIQALI
+1124 YPELKDLQTIQAMI
-1138 PRGGILRTDLAT
+1138 PRLGILRTDLAS

-1163 LLMVEALEEDS
+1163 LVMVEALDEDS
-1174 TGLISMTGKIGWEKA
+1174 SGLITTTGKVGWEKA

-1199 QLMETIRYVNEMQHC
+1199 QLMETIRYVNEIQHC

-1219 LTHFGDP
+1219 LAHFGDP

-1231 PCGICD
+1231 ACGICD
-1237 ICSPLSSQSKT
+1237 ICSPESSRSKA
-1248 VRHWTAQEIGIMKK
+1248 VRNWTPQEIGIMKK
-1262 LVLQLAREAK
+1262 IVLQLAREARP
-1272 AVSTGKLYRDYVQNF
+1272 VSTGKLYRDYAQSL
-1287 DLPRRDY
+1287 DLHRRDY
-1294 EDLIQVLCEAGFL
+1294 EDLLQVLTEAGFL
-1307 TLESASFIKDGE
+1307 TMESASFVKDGE
-1319 TIEYKTAA
+1319 TIDYKTVA
-1327 LRQPADRII
+1327 LSQPADRII
-1336 WEELNRTTVR
+1336 WDELKRTTVR
-1346 LDRSAARKSKTNS
+1346 LDRSAGSKAPSTSSRKR
-1359 SAPQRRPGA
+1359 QGA
-1368 SARSTR
+1368 SARSSR
-1374 EESPENIDIGLLES
+1374 EERLDNIDHALLEE
-1388 LKIWRKSESKRRK
+1388 LKVWRKSESKKRK
-1401 VPAFRILSDRSLE
+1401 VPAYRVLSDRSLE
-1414 ALASHKPRDRQGLLD
+1414 ALASQKPRDRSRLLE

-1435 TKLELYADALLALIN
+1435 AKLELYADSLLALIS
-1450 RT
+1450 RV

>member
-1 MSLDDGMKSLL
+1 
-12 TREGQAFFF
+12 
-21 TVNGLTTVIIT
+21 
-32 EKPSVARDIA
+32 
-42 QVLGLTRQG
+42 
-51 KGYIEGAD
+51 
-59 YRVTWAFGHLVG
+59 
-71 LAEPHQMN
+71 
-79 PAWKSWRL
+79 
-87 ADLPM
+87 M
-92 LPETWPL
+92 LPENWPL
-99 EIMPETADQF
+99 EIMPNTADQF
-109 HIVQALMNDAR
+109 AVVQALMNDAR
-120 TQKIICATDAGRE
+120 TQKVICATDAGRE
-133 GELIFRYIYEK
+133 GELIFRYIYDK
-144 AGCRKSVERLWI
+144 AECRKPVERLWI

-168 AQLKPA
+168 ARLRPA
-174 REFDSLADSAR
+174 REFDGLADSAR

-238 AVLQAEFTQDGSF
+238 AVLQAEFSQEGSF
-251 PYSAEFF
+251 AYSAEFF
-258 IENEKKSAPVAKRF
+258 VQNDRKTAPVAKRF
-272 KLDDPELPQLLERL
+272 RLDDPELPALQARL
-286 QFQHYF
+286 QAQSYR
-292 VTSLKEKA
+292 VASLKEKA

-358 NKLPEIVENLR
+358 NKLPDIVGNLR
-369 QNYRED
+369 DSYRSQ
-375 LPAHFVWR
+375 LPDSFVWR

-398 HAILPTGQK
+398 HAILPTGQRSS
-407 PGRLSPDH
+407 RLGPDH

-420 MIGRRLLTAYLD
+420 MICRRLLTAYLD
-432 DFVTR
+432 DFVTK
-437 QTDVIVTAPEG
+437 QTDVVVAAENG
-448 PIGEGFFTKGR
+448 PADEGFFTRGR
-459 KVVDLGWKVLDF
+459 KVVDAGWKVLDF
-471 GRANS
+471 GRTHS

-481 PPELKLNKLQNLQKL
+481 PPELAVDRVQTLEKLD
-496 EQDLRKTVP
+496 QDLRKTVP

-558 ERDKKNFRVTE
+558 ERDKKTFRVTE
-569 KGLNLIDLVSD
+569 KGLNLIALVSD
-580 EIKSPELTGN
+580 EIKSPELTGQ
-590 WELKLSQMRRGQGTL
+590 WELKLSQMRRGQGSL
-605 AEFTHEI
+605 EEFTQEI
-612 MDFVSAMTKACLAKK
+612 MDFVREMTRDCLEKR
-627 NAAAPTRQRTA
+627 PTGDR
-638 PVHSSS
+638 
-644 ERTRA
+644 
-649 GGSSDVQPAVPHAYM
+649 
-664 EAAAKVSF
+664 AAKRDTGATAHMAQPEETISTPRVS
-672 AENSLDARPM
+672 AARPSKAASRVAA
-682 TTRAGASSNA
+682 RAGATVDRED
-692 QSAAPRVRTEAAAKA
+692 APVAILNHPGV
-707 SFAEHSLDE
+707 S
-716 GTIKTRAGASSDVQP
+716 ITRQP
-731 AVPRVLTE
+731 
-739 PMLQDARAMR
+739 
-749 ARAVES
+749 
-755 TADAIGS
+755 
-762 RGPSTSFARQAVAPT
+762 VAPT
-777 RDSLRHLLRQR
+777 RENLRRILQHR
-788 FGFPDFRNHQEA
+788 FGFPEFRNHQEA

-831 LGGATLVISPLI
+831 LGGPTLVISPLI

-879 AAGELEF
+879 AASELEF

-891 ERLGVPGFVPFLAN
+891 ERLGVPGFVPFLAK
-905 HKPTLIAI
+905 HRPALIAI

-922 GHDFRYDYRRLSER
+922 GHDFRYDYRRLAER
-936 LAPLQPTVTV
+936 LAPLQPAVTV

-957 KDIIENLALKQ
+957 KDIIDNLSLKQ

-995 AAMGLLKTRESL
+995 AAMGLLKSPEAM

-1024 LLSRKFRAA
+1024 LMGRKFRAA

-1039 DPKSRLKV
+1039 DPKSRQKV
-1047 QTDFLEDKLEVIV
+1047 QTDFLEGRLEVIV

-1100 LTSRAVLFFSYADL
+1100 LPSRAVLFFSYADL

-1124 YPELKDLQNIQALI
+1124 YPELKDLQTIQAMI
-1138 PRGGILRTDLAT
+1138 PRLGILRTDLAS

-1163 LLMVEALEEDS
+1163 LVMVEALDEDS
-1174 TGLISMTGKIGWEKA
+1174 SGLITTTGKVGWEKA

-1199 QLMETIRYVNEMQHC
+1199 QLMETIRYVNEIQHC

-1219 LTHFGDP
+1219 LAHFGDP

-1231 PCGICD
+1231 ACGICD
-1237 ICSPLSSQSKT
+1237 ICSPESSRSKA
-1248 VRHWTAQEIGIMKK
+1248 VRNWTPQEIGIMKK
-1262 LVLQLAREAK
+1262 IVLQLAREARP
-1272 AVSTGKLYRDYVQNF
+1272 VSTGKLYRDYAQSL
-1287 DLPRRDY
+1287 DLHRRDY
-1294 EDLIQVLCEAGFL
+1294 EDLLQVLTEAGFL
-1307 TLESASFIKDGE
+1307 TMESASFVKDGE
-1319 TIEYKTAA
+1319 TIDYKTVA
-1327 LRQPADRII
+1327 LSQPADRII
-1336 WEELNRTTVR
+1336 WDELKRTTVR
-1346 LDRSAARKSKTNS
+1346 LDRSAGSKAPSTSSRKR
-1359 SAPQRRPGA
+1359 QGA
-1368 SARSTR
+1368 SARSSR
-1374 EESPENIDIGLLES
+1374 EERLDNIDHALLEE
-1388 LKIWRKSESKRRK
+1388 LKVWRKSESKKRK
-1401 VPAFRILSDRSLE
+1401 VPAYRVLSDRSLE
-1414 ALASHKPRDRQGLLD
+1414 ALASQKPRDRSRLLE

-1435 TKLELYADALLALIN
+1435 AKLELYADSLLALIS
-1450 RT
+1450 RV

>member
-51 KGYIEGAD
+51 KGFIEGPD
-59 YRVTWAFGHLVG
+59 YKVAWAFGHLVG
-71 LAEPHQMN
+71 LAEPHQIN
-79 PAWKSWRL
+79 PAWKTWRL

-92 LPETWPL
+92 LPQSWPL
-99 EIMPETADQF
+99 EIMPGTADQF
-109 HIVQALMNDAR
+109 AVLELLMNDAR
-120 TQKIICATDAGRE
+120 TQKVICATDAGRE
-133 GELIFRYIYEK
+133 GELIFRYIYDK
-144 AGCRKSVERLWI
+144 AGCRKPVERLWI
-156 SSLTPEAIRQGL
+156 SSLTPEAIRQGF

-174 REFDSLADSAR
+174 REFDSLADSAK

-228 AIQNFVVEDY
+228 AILNFVVEDY
-238 AVLQAEFTQDGSF
+238 AVLQAEFSQDGSF
-251 PYSAEFF
+251 AYSTEFF
-258 IENEKKSAPVAKRF
+258 ATAERKTAPVAKRF
-272 KLDDPELPQLLERL
+272 KADDPELPALLARL
-286 QFQHYF
+286 QAQTYV

-300 NRLPPPQFYDL
+300 NRMPPPQFYDL

-358 NKLPEIVENLR
+358 NKLPEIVETLR
-369 QNYRED
+369 SHYRDE
-375 LPAHFVWR
+375 LPANFLWR

-398 HAILPTGQK
+398 HAILPTGQRSAK
-407 PGRLSPDH
+407 LGGDH

-420 MIGRRLLTAYLD
+420 MICRRLLTAYMD

-437 QTDVIVTAPEG
+437 QTDVIVAAPDG
-448 PIGEGFFTKGR
+448 PRDEGFFTRGR
-459 KVVDLGWKVLDF
+459 KVVDAGWKVLDF
-471 GRANS
+471 GRTHS

-481 PPELKLNKLQNLQKL
+481 PPALAVDRVQNLQKL
-496 EQDLRKTVP
+496 SPDLRKTVP

-520 AGANLDDKEM
+520 AGANLDDKDM

-558 ERDKKNFRVTE
+558 ERDKKAFRVTE
-569 KGLNLIDLVSD
+569 KGLSLIELVSD
-580 EIKSPELTGN
+580 EIKSPGLTGQ

-605 AEFTHEI
+605 DEFTHEI
-612 MDFVSAMTKACLAKK
+612 MDFVREMTRACLDRKPATPR
-627 NAAAPTRQRTA
+627 ARAGATSA
-638 PVHSSS
+638 LADS
-644 ERTRA
+644 EKVSTRA
-649 GGSSDVQPAVPHAYM
+649 
-664 EAAAKVSF
+664 
-672 AENSLDARPM
+672 
-682 TTRAGASSNA
+682 RAGASVDATASSSMLA
-692 QSAAPRVRTEAAAKA
+692 GMTAAPSISK
-707 SFAEHSLDE
+707 
-716 GTIKTRAGASSDVQP
+716 
-731 AVPRVLTE
+731 
-739 PMLQDARAMR
+739 
-749 ARAVES
+749 
-755 TADAIGS
+755 
-762 RGPSTSFARQAVAPT
+762 RGPVAPT
-777 RDSLRHLLRQR
+777 RDNLRRILKER

-800 TCLDLVAGRD
+800 TCMDLVAGRD

-852 LQSMGL
+852 LQSIGL

-879 AAGELEF
+879 AEGELEF

-891 ERLGVPGFVPFLAN
+891 ERLGVPGFVPFLAK

-922 GHDFRYDYRRLSER
+922 GHDFRYDYRRLAER
-936 LAPLQPTVTV
+936 LAPLQPAVTV

-957 KDIIENLALKQ
+957 RDIIDNLSLKK

-995 AAMGLLKTRESL
+995 AAMGLLKGPEAL

-1019 ESLAL
+1019 EALAL
-1024 LLSRKFRAA
+1024 LMGRKFRAA

-1039 DPKSRLKV
+1039 DPKSRQKV
-1047 QTDFLEDKLEVIV
+1047 QTDFLENKLEVIV

-1100 LTSRAVLFFSYADL
+1100 LDSRAVLFFSYADL

-1124 YPELKDLQNIQALI
+1124 YPELKDLQSIQAMI
-1138 PRGGILRTDLAT
+1138 PRAGILRMDLAT

-1163 LLMVEALEEDS
+1163 LFMVEALDEDS
-1174 TGLISMTGKIGWEKA
+1174 TGLITATEKQGWEKA

-1199 QLMETIRYVNEMQHC
+1199 QLMETIRYVTEMQQC

-1219 LTHFGDP
+1219 LAHFGDP

-1237 ICSPLSSQSKT
+1237 ICAPQSSQSKT

-1262 LVLQLAREAK
+1262 MVTQLARESR
-1272 AVSTGKLYRDYVQNF
+1272 AVSTGKLYRDYVQTL
-1287 DLPRRDY
+1287 DLHRRDY
-1294 EDLIQVLCEAGFL
+1294 EDLLQVLAEAGFL
-1307 TLESASFIKDGE
+1307 TLESASFVKDGE
-1319 TIEYKTAA
+1319 TIEYKTVA
-1327 LRQPADRII
+1327 LSQPADRIV
-1336 WEELNRTTVR
+1336 WEELKRTTVR
-1346 LDRSAARKSKTNS
+1346 LDRSAGKSSRAS
-1359 SAPQRRPGA
+1359 SHSASRRRQGA
-1368 SARSTR
+1368 SSRSSR
-1374 EESPENIDIGLLES
+1374 EESPDAREVDHALLET
-1388 LKIWRKSESKRRK
+1388 LKVWRKTESKKRK
-1401 VPAFRILSDRSLE
+1401 VPAYRILSDRSLE
-1414 ALASHKPRDRQGLLD
+1414 DLAVQKPFDRSRLLE

-1435 TKLELYADALLALIN
+1435 AKLELYGDSLLHLIT
-1450 RT
+1450 RSV

>member
-42 QVLGLTRQG
+42 QVLGLSRQG
-51 KGYIEGAD
+51 KGFIEGSD
-59 YRVTWAFGHLVG
+59 YKVAWAFGHLVG

-99 EIMPETADQF
+99 EIMPDTADQF
-109 HIVQALMNDAR
+109 AVLQDLMNDAR

-144 AGCRKSVERLWI
+144 AGCRKPVERLWI
-156 SSLTPEAIRQGL
+156 SSLTPEAIRQGF

-174 REFDSLADSAR
+174 REFDTLADSAR
-185 ARSRADW
+185 GRSRADW

-200 AWSLVSGEHYSIGRV
+200 AWSLVSGDHYSIGRV

-228 AIQNFVVEDY
+228 AILNFVVEDY
-238 AVLQAEFTQDGSF
+238 AVLQAEFSQDGSF
-251 PYSAEFF
+251 AYSTEFF
-258 IENEKKSAPVAKRF
+258 VEGARKVAPAAKRF
-272 KLDDPELPQLLERL
+272 KPDDPELPALLARL
-286 QFQHYF
+286 KAQTYV

-300 NRLPPPQFYDL
+300 NRMPPPQFYDL

-324 SAQRTLDLAQDL
+324 SAQRTLDLAQEL

-358 NKLPEIVENLR
+358 SQLPEIVGNL
-369 QNYRED
+369 QQHYRD
-375 LPAHFVWR
+375 ALPANFVWR

-388 FVDAAQVSDH
+388 FVDATQVSDH

-407 PGRLSPDH
+407 SMRLSGDH

-420 MIGRRLLTAYLD
+420 MIGRRLLTAYMD
-432 DFVTR
+432 DFVTK
-437 QTDVIVTAPEG
+437 QTDVIVAAPNG
-448 PIGEGFFTKGR
+448 PQGEGFFTRGR
-459 KVVDLGWKVLDF
+459 KVVDAGWKVLDF
-471 GRANS
+471 GRPGS

-481 PPELKLNKLQNLQKL
+481 PPELAVDRVQDLKKLD
-496 EQDLRKTVP
+496 QDLRKTVP

-530 SAVMREHGLGTPA
+530 SAVMRDHGLGTPA

-558 ERDKKNFRVTE
+558 ERDKKTFRVTE

-580 EIKSPELTGN
+580 EIKSPELTGQ

-605 AEFTHEI
+605 DEFTREI
-612 MDFVSAMTKACLAKK
+612 MDFVRVMTEACLTKK
-627 NAAAPTRQRTA
+627 PAAAA
-638 PVHSSS
+638 
-644 ERTRA
+644 
-649 GGSSDVQPAVPHAYM
+649 
-664 EAAAKVSF
+664 
-672 AENSLDARPM
+672 ARP
-682 TTRAGASSNA
+682 RAGATADTGSA
-692 QSAAPRVRTEAAAKA
+692 IVRPRSAADPGNFPGSSRAEAMAEPRAGAVSETHVGAMTDARADGTSAPKPGSMRARVGGTSATQPEWTMDAPAGSQVDAPTVNSRSRAAKA
-707 SFAEHSLDE
+707 KS
-716 GTIKTRAGASSDVQP
+716 GASSRD
-731 AVPRVLTE
+731 AGTARSDAGILTT
-739 PMLQDARAMR
+739 DRK
-749 ARAVES
+749 S
-755 TADAIGS
+755 TAF
-762 RGPSTSFARQAVAPT
+762 TRQPVAPT
-777 RDSLRHLLRQR
+777 RDNLRRILQDR

-800 TCLDLVAGRD
+800 TCMDLVAGRD

-831 LGGATLVISPLI
+831 LGGPTLVISPLI

-864 SGKTRPQSQKICQQY
+864 SGKTRPQSQNICLQY
-879 AAGELEF
+879 AQGELEF

-891 ERLGVPGFVPFLAN
+891 ERLGVPGFVPFLAK

-922 GHDFRYDYRRLSER
+922 GHDFRYDYRRLAER

-957 KDIIENLALKQ
+957 RDIIENLALKQ
-968 PALHVHGFRRTNIA
+968 PSLHVHGFRRTNIA

-995 AAMGLLKTRESL
+995 AAMGLLKSPEAL

-1024 LLSRKFRAA
+1024 LLGRKFRAA

-1039 DPKSRLKV
+1039 DPKSRQKV
-1047 QTDFLEDKLEVIV
+1047 QTDFLENKLEVIV

-1077 VHMAVPSSIEGYY
+1077 VHMAAPSSIEGYY

-1100 LTSRAVLFFSYADL
+1100 LPSRAVLFFSYADVR
-1114 KTHEYFHKLN
+1114 THEYFHKLN
-1124 YPELKDLQNIQALI
+1124 YPELKDLQSIQAMI
-1138 PRGGILRTDLAT
+1138 PRGGILRMDLAS

-1174 TGLISMTGKIGWEKA
+1174 TGLITTTGKSGWEKA
-1189 YEEQKAHRHK
+1189 YEEQKNHRHK
-1199 QLMETIRYVNEMQHC
+1199 QLMDTIRYVNEMQHC

-1219 LTHFGDP
+1219 LAHFGDP

-1231 PCGICD
+1231 GCGICD
-1237 ICSPLSSQSKT
+1237 ICSPQSSQSKAI
-1248 VRHWTAQEIGIMKK
+1248 RHWTAQEIGIMKK
-1262 LVLQLAREAK
+1262 LVTHLAREAR

-1287 DLPRRDY
+1287 DMPRRDY
-1294 EDLIQVLCEAGFL
+1294 EDLIHALAEDGFL
-1307 TLESASFIKDGE
+1307 TVESASFIKDGE
-1319 TIEYKTAA
+1319 TIDYKTVA
-1327 LRQPADRII
+1327 LNQPADRIV
-1336 WEELNRTTVR
+1336 WEELKRTTVR
-1346 LDRSAARKSKTNS
+1346 LDRSAGSKKGAASSSGRRQGAR
-1359 SAPQRRPGA
+1359 
-1368 SARSTR
+1368 ARSSR
-1374 EESPENIDIGLLES
+1374 EESPHEGNIDHALLET
-1388 LKIWRKSESKRRK
+1388 LKVWRKTESKKRK
-1401 VPAFRILSDRSLE
+1401 VPAYRILSDRSLE
-1414 ALASHKPRDRQGLLD
+1414 ALAAQKPCDRSRLLE

-1435 TKLELYADALLALIN
+1435 AKLELYGDSLLHLIT
-1450 RT
+1450 RSV

>member
-51 KGYIEGAD
+51 KGFIEGPD
-59 YRVTWAFGHLVG
+59 YKVAWAFGHLVG
-71 LAEPHQMN
+71 LAEPHQIN

-92 LPETWPL
+92 LPQSWPL
-99 EIMPETADQF
+99 EIMPGTADQF
-109 HIVQALMNDAR
+109 AVLELLMNDAR
-120 TQKIICATDAGRE
+120 TQKVICATDAGRE
-133 GELIFRYIYEK
+133 GELIFRYIYDK
-144 AGCRKSVERLWI
+144 AGCRKPVERLWI

-168 AQLKPA
+168 AQLKPS
-174 REFDSLADSAR
+174 REFDSLADSAK

-228 AIQNFVVEDY
+228 AILNFVVEDY
-238 AVLQAEFTQDGSF
+238 AVLQAEFSQDGSF
-251 PYSAEFF
+251 PYSTEFF
-258 IENEKKSAPVAKRF
+258 AAAERKTAPVAKRF
-272 KLDDPELPQLLERL
+272 KPDDPELPALLARL
-286 QFQHYF
+286 QAQTYV

-300 NRLPPPQFYDL
+300 NRMPPPQFYDL

-358 NKLPEIVENLR
+358 NKLPEIVETLR
-369 QNYRED
+369 SQYRDE
-375 LPAHFVWR
+375 LPANFLWR

-398 HAILPTGQK
+398 HAILPTGQSSAK
-407 PGRLSPDH
+407 LSGDH

-420 MIGRRLLTAYLD
+420 MICRRLLTAYMD

-437 QTDVIVTAPEG
+437 QTDVIVAAPDG
-448 PIGEGFFTKGR
+448 PQDEGFFTRGR
-459 KVVDLGWKVLDF
+459 KVVEAGWKVLDF
-471 GRANS
+471 GRTHS

-481 PPELKLNKLQNLQKL
+481 PPALAVDRAQDLQKL
-496 EQDLRKTVP
+496 SPDLRKTVP

-558 ERDKKNFRVTE
+558 ERDKKAFRVTE
-569 KGLNLIDLVSD
+569 KGLNLIELVSD
-580 EIKSPELTGN
+580 EIKSPELTGQ

-612 MDFVSAMTKACLAKK
+612 MDFVREMTRACLDKK
-627 NAAAPTRQRTA
+627 PATPTPRVRAGATSA
-638 PVHSSS
+638 LADHENVN
-644 ERTRA
+644 TRA
-649 GGSSDVQPAVPHAYM
+649 
-664 EAAAKVSF
+664 
-672 AENSLDARPM
+672 
-682 TTRAGASSNA
+682 RAGASGDA
-692 QSAAPRVRTEAAAKA
+692 T
-707 SFAEHSLDE
+707 
-716 GTIKTRAGASSDVQP
+716 ASSPIV
-731 AVPRVLTE
+731 
-739 PMLQDARAMR
+739 
-749 ARAVES
+749 
-755 TADAIGS
+755 TAAHSIGKG
-762 RGPSTSFARQAVAPT
+762 GPVAPT
-777 RDSLRHLLRQR
+777 RDNLRRILKER

-800 TCLDLVAGRD
+800 TCMDLVAGRD

-831 LGGATLVISPLI
+831 LGGPTLVISPLI

-852 LQSMGL
+852 LQSIGL

-879 AAGELEF
+879 ADGELEF

-891 ERLGVPGFVPFLAN
+891 ERLGVPGFVPFLAK

-922 GHDFRYDYRRLSER
+922 GHDFRYDYRRLAER
-936 LAPLQPTVTV
+936 LAPLQPAVTV

-957 KDIIENLALKQ
+957 RDIIDNLSLKK

-995 AAMGLLKTRESL
+995 AAMGLLKGPEAL

-1019 ESLAL
+1019 EALAL
-1024 LLSRKFRAA
+1024 LLGRKFRAA

-1039 DPKSRLKV
+1039 DPKSRQKV
-1047 QTDFLEDKLEVIV
+1047 QTDFLENKLEVIV

-1100 LTSRAVLFFSYADL
+1100 LASRAVLFFSYADL

-1124 YPELKDLQNIQALI
+1124 YPELKDLQSIQAMI
-1138 PRGGILRTDLAT
+1138 PRAGILRMDLAT

-1163 LLMVEALEEDS
+1163 LLMVEALDEDS
-1174 TGLISMTGKIGWEKA
+1174 TGLITATGKQGWEKA

-1199 QLMETIRYVNEMQHC
+1199 QLMETIRYVNEMQQC

-1219 LTHFGDP
+1219 LAHFGDP
-1226 DARGA
+1226 DARGT

-1237 ICSPLSSQSKT
+1237 ICSPQSSQSKT

-1262 LVLQLAREAK
+1262 MVTLLARESR
-1272 AVSTGKLYRDYVQNF
+1272 AVSTGKLYRDYAQAM
-1287 DLPRRDY
+1287 DLHRRDY
-1294 EDLIQVLCEAGFL
+1294 EELLQVLAEAGFL
-1307 TLESASFIKDGE
+1307 TLESASFVKDGE
-1319 TIEYKTAA
+1319 TIEYKTVA
-1327 LRQPADRII
+1327 LNQPADRIV
-1336 WEELNRTTVR
+1336 WEELKRTTVR
-1346 LDRSAARKSKTNS
+1346 LDRSAGKSSRAS
-1359 SAPQRRPGA
+1359 SLTSSRRRQGA
-1368 SARSTR
+1368 SSRSSR
-1374 EESPENIDIGLLES
+1374 EESPDARDVDHALLET
-1388 LKIWRKSESKRRK
+1388 LKVWRKTESKKRK
-1401 VPAFRILSDRSLE
+1401 VPAYRILSDRSLE
-1414 ALASHKPRDRQGLLD
+1414 DLAVQKPCDRSRLLE

-1435 TKLELYADALLALIN
+1435 AKLELYGDSLLHLIT
-1450 RT
+1450 RSV

>member
-1 MSLDDGMKSLL
+1 M
-12 TREGQAFFF
+12 
-21 TVNGLTTVIIT
+21 NGLTTVIIT

-51 KGYIEGAD
+51 KGYIEGPD
-59 YRVTWAFGHLVG
+59 YKVAWAFGHLVG

-92 LPETWPL
+92 LPENWPL
-99 EIMPETADQF
+99 EIMPNTADQF
-109 HIVQALMNDAR
+109 AVVQALMNDAR
-120 TQKIICATDAGRE
+120 TQKVICATDAGRE
-133 GELIFRYIYEK
+133 GELIFRYIYDK
-144 AGCRKSVERLWI
+144 AECRKPVERLWI

-168 AQLKPA
+168 ARLRPA
-174 REFDSLADSAR
+174 REFDGLADSAR

-238 AVLQAEFTQDGSF
+238 AVLQAEFSQEGSF
-251 PYSAEFF
+251 AYSAEFF
-258 IENEKKSAPVAKRF
+258 VQNDRKTAPVAKRF
-272 KLDDPELPQLLERL
+272 RLDDPELPALQARL
-286 QFQHYF
+286 QAQSYR
-292 VTSLKEKA
+292 VASLKEKA

-358 NKLPEIVENLR
+358 NKLPDIVGNLR
-369 QNYRED
+369 DSYRSQ
-375 LPAHFVWR
+375 LPDSFVWR

-398 HAILPTGQK
+398 HAILPTGQRSS
-407 PGRLSPDH
+407 RLGPDH

-420 MIGRRLLTAYLD
+420 MICRRLLTAYLD
-432 DFVTR
+432 DFVTK
-437 QTDVIVTAPEG
+437 QTDVVVAAENG
-448 PIGEGFFTKGR
+448 PADEGFFTRGR
-459 KVVDLGWKVLDF
+459 KVVDAGWKVLDF
-471 GRANS
+471 GRTHS

-481 PPELKLNKLQNLQKL
+481 PPELAVDRVQTLEKLD
-496 EQDLRKTVP
+496 QDLRKTVP

-558 ERDKKNFRVTE
+558 ERDKKTFRVTE
-569 KGLNLIDLVSD
+569 KGLNLIALVSD
-580 EIKSPELTGN
+580 EIKSPELTGQ
-590 WELKLSQMRRGQGTL
+590 WELKLSQMRRGQGSL
-605 AEFTHEI
+605 EEFTQEI
-612 MDFVSAMTKACLAKK
+612 MDFVREMTRDCLEKR
-627 NAAAPTRQRTA
+627 PTGDR
-638 PVHSSS
+638 
-644 ERTRA
+644 
-649 GGSSDVQPAVPHAYM
+649 
-664 EAAAKVSF
+664 AAKRDTGATAHMAQPEETISTPRVS
-672 AENSLDARPM
+672 AARPSKAASRVAA
-682 TTRAGASSNA
+682 RAGATVDRED
-692 QSAAPRVRTEAAAKA
+692 APVAILNHPGV
-707 SFAEHSLDE
+707 S
-716 GTIKTRAGASSDVQP
+716 ITRQP
-731 AVPRVLTE
+731 
-739 PMLQDARAMR
+739 
-749 ARAVES
+749 
-755 TADAIGS
+755 
-762 RGPSTSFARQAVAPT
+762 VAPT
-777 RDSLRHLLRQR
+777 RENLRRILQHR
-788 FGFPDFRNHQEA
+788 FGFPEFRNHQEA

-831 LGGATLVISPLI
+831 LGGPTLVISPLI

-879 AAGELEF
+879 AASELEF

-891 ERLGVPGFVPFLAN
+891 ERLGVPGFVPFLAK
-905 HKPTLIAI
+905 HRPALIAI

-922 GHDFRYDYRRLSER
+922 GHDFRYDYRRLAER
-936 LAPLQPTVTV
+936 LAPLQPAVTV

-957 KDIIENLALKQ
+957 KDIIDNLSLKQ

-995 AAMGLLKTRESL
+995 AAMGLLKSPEAM

-1024 LLSRKFRAA
+1024 LMGRKFRAA

-1039 DPKSRLKV
+1039 DPKSRQKV
-1047 QTDFLEDKLEVIV
+1047 QTDFLEGRLEVIV

-1100 LTSRAVLFFSYADL
+1100 LPSRAVLFFSYADL

-1124 YPELKDLQNIQALI
+1124 YPELKDLQTIQAMI
-1138 PRGGILRTDLAT
+1138 PRLGILRTDLAS

-1163 LLMVEALEEDS
+1163 LVMVEALDEDS
-1174 TGLISMTGKIGWEKA
+1174 SGLITTTGKVGWEKA

-1199 QLMETIRYVNEMQHC
+1199 QLMETIRYVNEIQHC

-1219 LTHFGDP
+1219 LAHFGDP

-1231 PCGICD
+1231 ACGICD
-1237 ICSPLSSQSKT
+1237 ICSPESSRSKA
-1248 VRHWTAQEIGIMKK
+1248 VRNWTPQEIGIMKK
-1262 LVLQLAREAK
+1262 IVLQLAREARP
-1272 AVSTGKLYRDYVQNF
+1272 VSTGKLYRDYAQSL
-1287 DLPRRDY
+1287 DLHRRDY
-1294 EDLIQVLCEAGFL
+1294 EDLLQVLTEAGFL
-1307 TLESASFIKDGE
+1307 TMESASFVKDGE
-1319 TIEYKTAA
+1319 TIDYKTVA
-1327 LRQPADRII
+1327 LSQPADRII
-1336 WEELNRTTVR
+1336 WDELKRTTVR
-1346 LDRSAARKSKTNS
+1346 LDRSAGSKAPSTSSRKR
-1359 SAPQRRPGA
+1359 QGA
-1368 SARSTR
+1368 SARSSR
-1374 EESPENIDIGLLES
+1374 EERLDNIDHALLEE
-1388 LKIWRKSESKRRK
+1388 LKVWRKSESKKRK
-1401 VPAFRILSDRSLE
+1401 VPAYRVLSDRSLE
-1414 ALASHKPRDRQGLLD
+1414 ALASQKPRDRSRLLE

-1435 TKLELYADALLALIN
+1435 AKLELYADSLLALIS
-1450 RT
+1450 RV